1 MMKWMSIACLTAW
14 TLTLGFGQDKLAGTY
29 DVLTMSPGS
38 TKAVAQDAKTTP
50 PGQIRKFIVQ
60 GKYCAVID
68 MMVGIQGT
76 FKQSKTMV
84 TITWLEGPAGKLKK
98 PETVKFML
106 SKDAKTLTQIG
117 PKSTYR
123 LVLKRTSSKPAIKLP
138 Y

>member
-1 MMKWMSIACLTAW
+1 MKKWLSIACLMVSSRA
-14 TLTLGFGQDKLAGTY
+14 LALGQNKLDGTY

-38 TKAVAQDAKTTP
+38 NNAVAQDPKTTP
-50 PGQIRKFIVQ
+50 PGQIRKFVMQ
-60 GKYCAVID
+60 GKYCAIID
-68 MMVGIQGT
+68 MMVGMQGT
-76 FKQSKTMV
+76 FKQTKTRV

-98 PETVKFML
+98 PETFKFIL

-123 LVLKRTSSKPAIKLP
+123 LVLRRTSSKPAIKLP

>member
-1 MMKWMSIACLTAW
+1 MMKSMSVAFLTVSSLASA
-14 TLTLGFGQDKLAGTY
+14 FGQTKLDGTY

-38 TKAVAQDAKTTP
+38 TKVVAQDPKTTP
-50 PGQIRKFIVQ
+50 PGQIRKFIMQ
-60 GKYCAVID
+60 GKYCAIID

-76 FKQSKTMV
+76 FKQSKTGV
-84 TITWLEGPAGKLKK
+84 TVTWLEGPAGKLKK
-98 PETVKFML
+98 PDTLKFLL

-123 LVLKRTSSKPAIKLP
+123 LVLRRTSSKPAIKLP